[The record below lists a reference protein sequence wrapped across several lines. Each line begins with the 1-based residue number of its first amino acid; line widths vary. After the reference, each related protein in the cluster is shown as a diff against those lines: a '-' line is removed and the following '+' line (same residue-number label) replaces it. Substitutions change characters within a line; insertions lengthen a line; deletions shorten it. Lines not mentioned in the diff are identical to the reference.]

1 MLGIK
6 TILTEMK
13 TVYGGLFSK
22 IRHAEERRSVL
33 EDVAIVS
40 GVRESKDNED

>member
-1 MLGIK
+1 MMGSLAK
-6 TILTEMK
+6 LDM
-13 TVYGGLFSK
+13 
-22 IRHAEERRSVL
+22 AEERHSVL